1 MSQIEYDTAV
11 IGAGL
16 MGAGTALFLA
26 RSGMR
31 CVLLDRSGVCS
42 EASGVNAG
50 TLTMQ
55 MTRADLIP
63 YAIKG
68 WEMWTNSQEWLG
80 INPSVVAAPGL
91 SLAFTEEEVATL
103 EHRAAA
109 RRERGAQIELVTAS
123 KARSI
128 EPGLSTEVMAA
139 SYCPMDG
146 FAKANQTGFAL
157 HQALKTARVD
167 IHGSYPVE
175 RVERE
180 DRGYAVIGQGEVV
193 RARRLVLA
201 GGVWLE
207 DMLNWLA
214 VRIPIKTLVNQLAVT
229 ERIEPVMRTVI
240 GIASGLLSLKQF
252 DNGTV
257 VIGGGWQGKG
267 SRTTGSTQVIPENLI
282 GNVRLA
288 VHAIPNLVHT
298 RLVRAWCGFEAET
311 ADAMPVIG
319 EVPGMNNA
327 FLIGSIHSGYT
338 SGPFMAKLLA
348 QYILGHEPELP
359 LFDPSRLIDNQSH
372 PKNDVN

>member
-31 CVLLDRSGVCS
+31 CVLLDRRGVCS

-109 RRERGAQIELVTAS
+109 RRERGAQIELLSAS

-157 HQALKTARVD
+157 YQALKTARVD
-167 IHGSYPVE
+167 IRGSYWVE
-175 RVERE
+175 RVEPE
-180 DRGYAVIGQGEVV
+180 DRGYAVIGQGEAV

-267 SRTTGSTQVIPENLI
+267 SRATGSTQVIPENLI

-319 EVPGMNNA
+319 EVPGINNA

-348 QYILGHEPELP
+348 E
-359 LFDPSRLIDNQSH
+359 
-372 PKNDVN
+372 

>member
-1 MSQIEYDTAV
+1 MGQIEYDTAV
-11 IGAGL
+11 VGAGL
-16 MGAGTALFLA
+16 MGASTALFLA

-31 CVLLDRSGVCS
+31 CVLLDRRGVCS

-80 INPSVVAAPGL
+80 INPGVVAAPGL

-103 EHRAAA
+103 EYRAAA
-109 RRERGAQIELVTAS
+109 RRERGAQIEIVTAS

-128 EPGLSTEVMAA
+128 EPGLSTEVIAA

-157 HQALKTARVD
+157 SQALKTERVD
-167 IHGSYPVE
+167 IHGAYRVE
-175 RVERE
+175 RVEPE
-180 DRGYAVIGQGEVV
+180 DGGYAIIGQGETV

-207 DMLNWLA
+207 EMLNWLA

-240 GIASGLLSLKQF
+240 CIASGLLSLKQF

-257 VIGGGWQGKG
+257 VIGGGWQGRG
-267 SRTTGSTQVIPENLI
+267 NRATGSTQVIPENLI

-319 EVPGMNNA
+319 EVPGIANA
-327 FLIGSIHSGYT
+327 FLIGSIPVSYT
-338 SGPFMAKLLA
+338 HLT
-348 QYILGHEPELP
+348 LP
-359 LFDPSRLIDNQSH
+359 T
-372 PKNDVN
+372 KA